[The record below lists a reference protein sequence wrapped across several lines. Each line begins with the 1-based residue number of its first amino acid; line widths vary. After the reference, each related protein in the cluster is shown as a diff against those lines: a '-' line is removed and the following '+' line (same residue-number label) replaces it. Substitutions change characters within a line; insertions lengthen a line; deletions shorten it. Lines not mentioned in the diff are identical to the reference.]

1 MLLAS
6 AATSLDGGL
15 YTWITELAQR
25 SPTALDSTI
34 RLWSDFGLALFA
46 LLMLAAWWRS
56 RSDAPA
62 RLATAL
68 CAPLVVVAAYVAND
82 LLKLA
87 VHEQRPC
94 QTLHAVTVE
103 ACPPLG
109 DWSFPSNHAA
119 IAAAA
124 AVAIL
129 LTDRRLG
136 AIAVPAALLMA
147 ASRVWIGVHYP
158 HDVLIGLVTG
168 ALVAWPLTVAEAGAA
183 PRSWCG
189 CARPGCAHWWRR
201 GDQGRGGRAP
211 GRRGPGRS
219 LYPYGARGR
228 TDRVRR
234 SPRPDGGGPHG
245 PARGRAARR
254 SGCARMVPAP
264 SALRP
269 GHSGQGGHGDGYGR
283 VPVRRRGGSRTD
295 RGPEP
300 ASPSGVRGRRPGLPV
315 AGAGAA
321 LRADGSDQP
330 VPPAGGR
337 LGDACLRVRLPV
349 RARDDVRAH
358 GGTAGGGDRP
368 PGVREPGLPASP
380 PSWSAA
386 GPRPSG

>member
-25 SPTALDSTI
+25 SPAALDSAI

-46 LLMLAAWWRS
+46 LLMLAAWWRA
-56 RSDAPA
+56 RSDTPA
-62 RLATAL
+62 RLAMAL

-82 LLKLA
+82 LLKMA

-147 ASRVWIGVHYP
+147 VSRVWIGVHYP

-168 ALVAWPLTVAEAGAA
+168 ALVAWPLT
-183 PRSWCG
+183 
-189 CARPGCAHWWRR
+189 
-201 GDQGRGGRAP
+201 
-211 GRRGPGRS
+211 
-219 LYPYGARGR
+219 L
-228 TDRVRR
+228 
-234 SPRPDGGGPHG
+234 
-245 PARGRAARR
+245 AARR
-254 SGCARMVPAP
+254 CAPIVERLRETR
-264 SALRP
+264 LRP
-269 GHSGQGGHGDGYGR
+269 L
-283 VPVRRRGGSRTD
+283 VT
-295 RGPEP
+295 
-300 ASPSGVRGRRPGLPV
+300 
-315 AGAGAA
+315 
-321 LRADGSDQP
+321 
-330 VPPAGGR
+330 
-337 LGDACLRVRLPV
+337 
-349 RARDDVRAH
+349 AR
-358 GGTAGGGDRP
+358 
-368 PGVREPGLPASP
+368 
-380 PSWSAA
+380 
-386 GPRPSG
+386 

>member
-25 SPTALDSTI
+25 SPAALDSAI
-34 RLWSDFGLALFA
+34 RVWSDVGLALFA

-62 RLATAL
+62 RLAMAL

-82 LLKLA
+82 LLKMA

-168 ALVAWPLTVAEAGAA
+168 ALVAWPLTIASRRCA
-183 PRSWCG
+183 PVVVRLRETKL
-189 CARPGCAHWWRR
+189 RP
-201 GDQGRGGRAP
+201 
-211 GRRGPGRS
+211 
-219 LYPYGARGR
+219 L
-228 TDRVRR
+228 V
-234 SPRPDGGGPHG
+234 
-245 PARGRAARR
+245 AAR
-254 SGCARMVPAP
+254 
-264 SALRP
+264 
-269 GHSGQGGHGDGYGR
+269 
-283 VPVRRRGGSRTD
+283 
-295 RGPEP
+295 
-300 ASPSGVRGRRPGLPV
+300 
-315 AGAGAA
+315 
-321 LRADGSDQP
+321 
-330 VPPAGGR
+330 
-337 LGDACLRVRLPV
+337 
-349 RARDDVRAH
+349 
-358 GGTAGGGDRP
+358 
-368 PGVREPGLPASP
+368 
-380 PSWSAA
+380 
-386 GPRPSG
+386 